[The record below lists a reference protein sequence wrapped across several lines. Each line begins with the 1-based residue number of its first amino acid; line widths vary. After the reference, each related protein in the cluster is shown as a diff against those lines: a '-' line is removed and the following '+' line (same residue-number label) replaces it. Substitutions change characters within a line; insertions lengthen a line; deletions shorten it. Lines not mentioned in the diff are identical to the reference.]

1 MQRSTSAFI
10 PALSQSSVLR
20 YLTFSALYVA
30 QGIPEGLIFFA
41 LPAWMAKHGL
51 SPAEIG
57 SFVGISLL
65 PWSFK
70 LINGPLMDRFSFLPM
85 GRRRPW
91 VLFGQLGLIVSFFL
105 FSFVENPLE
114 NLMILTVLGF
124 TVSFFGAFQDVA
136 TDGMAIDILP
146 EDQQARA
153 NGLMWG
159 SKTVGISTSVSLGSI
174 LLNSSGFS
182 TTVLYF
188 SGVVLLIIL
197 VPSFL
202 REHPGEKFMPWTAGK
217 PSETSLAIQLTD
229 WKSIFQNLIRVFFLP
244 MSLIMGIAVFSVS
257 IGRGFI
263 DTILPVMTV
272 QELGWTDSDYSQIF
286 ATSKL
291 VSGIAGMF
299 IGGALIDF
307 LGKKRMITVFL
318 SLLILLVLALS
329 ILSFMWDQPA
339 YVTAFIITFYILEV
353 FLTIAIFATA
363 MQLCWKKVAAT
374 QFTLY
379 MAIANLGLSVGAAL
393 LGPLTSFFTYKYA
406 LLSYI
411 LFASG
416 MLILIQFV
424 NLQKHKSQIELLDE

>member
-1 MQRSTSAFI
+1 
-10 PALSQSSVLR
+10 
-20 YLTFSALYVA
+20 
-30 QGIPEGLIFFA
+30 
-41 LPAWMAKHGL
+41 
-51 SPAEIG
+51 
-57 SFVGISLL
+57 
-65 PWSFK
+65 
-70 LINGPLMDRFSFLPM
+70 
-85 GRRRPW
+85 
-91 VLFGQLGLIVSFFL
+91 
-105 FSFVENPLE
+105 
-114 NLMILTVLGF
+114 
-124 TVSFFGAFQDVA
+124 
-136 TDGMAIDILP
+136 
-146 EDQQARA
+146 
-153 NGLMWG
+153 
-159 SKTVGISTSVSLGSI
+159 
-174 LLNSSGFS
+174 
-182 TTVLYF
+182 
-188 SGVVLLIIL
+188 
-197 VPSFL
+197 
-202 REHPGEKFMPWTAGK
+202 MPWTSGK

-229 WKSIFQNLIRVFFLP
+229 WNSIFKNLIRVFFLP

-307 LGKKRMITVFL
+307 LGKKRMITVFV
-318 SLLILLVLALS
+318 SLLMLLVLALS

-393 LGPLTSFFTYKYA
+393 LGPLTSFFEYKYA

-411 LFASG
+411 VFASV
-416 MLILIQFV
+416 MLVLIQIV
-424 NLQKHKSQIELLDE
+424 NLQRHKGQIEQLDKISKTA